1 MAPTERGEWWKG
13 ALVYLSYQDCD
24 IMVSRENYLYLTL
37 IKPEPQSVSLEG
49 SSYVESDMLLV
60 VSNWFECGSNI
71 SFWGFI
77 I

>member
-49 SSYVESDMLLV
+49 SSYVESAMLLV
-60 VSNWFECGSNI
+60 VSHWFECGSNI
-71 SFWGFI
+71 MFWGFI

>member
-49 SSYVESDMLLV
+49 SSYVE
-60 VSNWFECGSNI
+60 
-71 SFWGFI
+71 
-77 I
+77 

>member
-1 MAPTERGEWWKG
+1 
-13 ALVYLSYQDCD
+13 
-24 IMVSRENYLYLTL
+24 MVSRENYLYLTL
-37 IKPEPQSVSLEG
+37 MKPEPQSVSLEG
-49 SSYVESDMLLV
+49 SSYVESAMLLV